1 MVGGVPD
8 NRFPGPNPR
17 RCQMSRQKVV
27 GVRVLWA
34 VFMVLGIG
42 ACASGSGGGGG
53 GPSNVITGQ
62 QLIETRQSNLYAA
75 IQVLRPAWL
84 RSRGSASISSPS
96 EVTLFVNEAPYG
108 TVNNLSGI
116 PIDAVLDVRYLSA
129 SEAGSRYGTAAG
141 NGGLLLVRLVS

>member
-1 MVGGVPD
+1 
-8 NRFPGPNPR
+8 
-17 RCQMSRQKVV
+17 MSKRKGRGV
-27 GVRVLWA
+27 GVLLA
-34 VFMVLGIG
+34 VFMTLGIG
-42 ACASGSGGGGG
+42 ACASTSGGGGG
-53 GPSNVITGQ
+53 GGSANVITGE

-75 IQVLRPAWL
+75 LQVLRPAWL
-84 RSRGSASISSPS
+84 RSRGSTSISSPS

-108 TVNNLSGI
+108 TVNNLSSI